1 MRWLLAALAIVA
13 IAFAP
18 GKASAG
24 DYHSGTTLVCSDC
37 HTAHFSVSH
46 EQNEGEAV
54 PLPLIGTLPHPRL
67 LKAEANN
74 LCLTCH
80 NGQPLIPDVF
90 GLNGGTPGN
99 RLAGGLNSAVG
110 SGLAND
116 VGYAEIDGHT
126 LWSTAVAPGAGTTP
140 WSNPAGLACTDCH
153 SAHGNVVQYRN
164 LRTSTSATNKFFG
177 KTLDYA
183 IGTNDP
189 NKAVYERNPASYTED
204 QVDFNEPLATAS
216 AYGNWCASCHP
227 KFHGSTSTAD
237 MYDGADW
244 RRHPVADASFS
255 SSMLTKFSAQTNRL
269 KVMDPGGTWT
279 LPINTGVTPSCF
291 SCHKSHGNQNGFG
304 LIYMAGIGTVTEQ
317 GDGGAFR
324 DMCRNCHTQGG

>member
-37 HTAHFSVSH
+37 HVAHYSVSH
-46 EQNEGEAV
+46 EQNEGGFA
-54 PLPLIGTLPHPRL
+54 PLPLNPAGPFPRL
-67 LKAEANN
+67 LRDQANE

-80 NGQPLIPDVF
+80 DNKPWAPDVF

-99 RLAGGLNSAVG
+99 RLAGGLNAAAG
-110 SGLAND
+110 SPHAND
-116 VGYAEIDGHT
+116 ANYAEIDGHT
-126 LWSTAVAPGAGTTP
+126 LWSTAVAPGGTF
-140 WSNPAGLACTDCH
+140 SNPAGLGCTDCH
-153 SAHGNVVQYRN
+153 SPHGNVVQYRN

-183 IGTNDP
+183 IGTNDLT
-189 NKAVYERNPASYTED
+189 KAVYERNPASYTED

-216 AYGNWCASCHP
+216 AYGNWCGSCHP
-227 KFHGSTSTAD
+227 TFHGSTATAA
-237 MYDGADW
+237 MYNGADW
-244 RRHPVADASFS
+244 LRHPVADADFGT
-255 SSMLTKFSAQTNRL
+255 SMRTKFALQTNRL

-279 LPINTGVTPSCF
+279 VPINAGVTPSCF

-304 LIYMAGIGTVTEQ
+304 LIYMAGTGTVTEQ